1 VRQFAHTDATWFAG
15 QPWPR
20 LQAWLA
26 GFEAGPRFQA
36 VMEKHAPWQ
45 ASDVRIQC

>member
-1 VRQFAHTDATWFAG
+1 LPFVRQFAHTDPAWFTA

-20 LQAWLA
+20 LQTWLA
-26 GFEAGPRFQA
+26 QFEASALYAG

-45 ASDVRIQC
+45 AGVV